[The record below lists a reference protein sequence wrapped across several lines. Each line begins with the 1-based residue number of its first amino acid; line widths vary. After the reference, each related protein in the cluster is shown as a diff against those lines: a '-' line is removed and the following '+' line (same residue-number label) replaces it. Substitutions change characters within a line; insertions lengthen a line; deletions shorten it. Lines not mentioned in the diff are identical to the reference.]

1 MEVLLLDKKLLQTLS
16 SLVSKMPKKDLEKN
30 IEKAKNVLKNS
41 KKEDLEKLLSNPQ
54 ISKLLGK
61 DANNLKDSLKNID
74 LNKLDVD
81 ELSKK
86 LQKEN

>member
-1 MEVLLLDKKLLQTLS
+1 MDKKLLQTLS